1 MYCHIFNTEF
11 NLGFGLPRSDT
22 CAKCDALHLALQS
35 SGGDDK
41 TRIQREL
48 KEHQEGADL
57 GYQSKKDDK
66 NAAIQSWSGMT
77 RTSGSSNVPNK
88 GKDAVDMITF
98 DFQQNLPTPNLHHND
113 MFYARQMWTYN
124 FGIHDCVANQGHMF
138 MWDETIAKRG
148 LSEVVSS
155 LQRFFKEFNTG
166 ARQVPVIV
174 LFEIDPRFLASSAKL
189 WRYFYL
195 KKKDVTPFFIKE
207 NEGEM
212 YILQVISD

>member
-1 MYCHIFNTEF
+1 MYRHIFNSEF

-41 TRIQREL
+41 TRIQRKL

-57 GYQSKKDDK
+57 GYQSKRDDK
-66 NAAIQSWSGMT
+66 NAAIQSWSGKT
-77 RTSGSSNVPNK
+77 RTSGSSSVPNK
-88 GKDAVDMITF
+88 SKDAVDMITF

-124 FGIHDCVANQGHMF
+124 FGIHDCVTNQGHMF
-138 MWDETIAKRG
+138 MWDEIIAKRG
-148 LSEVVSS
+148 SSEVVSS

-166 ARQVPVIV
+166 AR
-174 LFEIDPRFLASSAKL
+174 
-189 WRYFYL
+189 
-195 KKKDVTPFFIKE
+195 
-207 NEGEM
+207 
-212 YILQVISD
+212 

>member
-1 MYCHIFNTEF
+1 MTAKKVANSCCIISHPDVFLLTVNINLLFLHRCKQENRVPAPPVLKPEISLFLYRHIFNTKF
-11 NLGFGLPRSDT
+11 NLGFRLPRSDT

-35 SGGDDK
+35 SGGNDK

-66 NAAIQSWSGMT
+66 NAAIQSWSGKT

-88 GKDAVDMITF
+88 SKDAVDMITF

-148 LSEVVSS
+148 SSEVVSS

-166 ARQVPVIV
+166 AR
-174 LFEIDPRFLASSAKL
+174 
-189 WRYFYL
+189 
-195 KKKDVTPFFIKE
+195 
-207 NEGEM
+207 
-212 YILQVISD
+212 